1 MTTQI
6 HDGPGDN
13 VAGDKYENIIH
24 RVQTRDLKSVVD
36 NIMRDVCYRDMSIAL
51 EKLDILKNID
61 SIDSDVKSLLNVI
74 QLKVELNKGS
84 VLSDKKE
91 LLGLLRSQNLSVDVR
106 DVVTSILIDF
116 ESRSDSTVARI
127 RYDSADKN
135 NAYVKEVFFEHL
147 ASKEEIHEQF
157 ESSTKSDLL
166 DQELAGLI
174 RGSLRVKEFELAAE
188 ISHFLN
194 NSFPSTN
201 SKVLL
206 AYCKSCFIVNQNQT
220 HHYLTLKKQVKEDI
234 DELVIQLS
242 NCVQDGDSRYIASL
256 INLLHITFFLDRR
269 LIELGKK
276 CIEKIRGIDEAC
288 ADTLQKISSVA
299 STPTARFEF
308 TSNPLDTDDLM
319 NLHSAIAG
327 GLVQISAVNSWFDN
341 GGDIQTGDGY
351 INAFAELQL
360 RATVCSYDD
369 KEGVLSLGIKAKEFI
384 ELDKVR
390 FLRLNPFAIITLCDK
405 FIELNLPLN
414 AVEYLSQF
422 IPDES
427 WVSPLFEC
435 YINALI
441 ASEKYELFLSKT
453 KHLSSEDKT
462 FMVWVREAQ
471 LYERTGEYGLSIDAA
486 RSAIKIAPNSP
497 YAWIL
502 LLNTS
507 RLSGESVESLKE
519 LVFEIPEDVFLT
531 YHESKIPLINEIAT
545 YIDLNIADRILVDWF
560 VQDPDVV
567 AFSIS
572 QIHFN
577 SLINRPKSTTN
588 PYTPKHCGDGVK
600 YTDGFST
607 FSHILVAN
615 VDSSHASLLD
625 VESPKGK
632 VLQSLQVGDTID
644 DPIIGEITLLERLP
658 PYVAAF
664 RLAIELR
671 NKSNDGTDVFH
682 LLSMPTNKDDIIP
695 FLEKFLK
702 RFSKGDK
709 SQDLAL
715 SNPDIPL
722 VMKSYYTDP
731 SNPVKGAFNHLT
743 LDNSTQYMKLFNEGV
758 INPDKVIIDI
768 HTAVYFAL
776 IGLVSS
782 LKKMSLEIILSQQT
796 KSSLELWIKDTLRE
810 DYLSLNLT
818 EQGIQRQTS
827 EDIKRDSLEFIEE
840 LKDLVEFSKVEA
852 LNPSNTPDEFIK
864 IRDIID
870 ETVYSTLQLSV
881 ANNIP
886 LLCID
891 HVICSLSQHSKQP
904 VVNIYSLVMDL
915 LNSSSLE
922 MRKKGIQLN
931 LLRGTPLAI
940 LFNDI
945 VELSQS
951 SDNFD
956 IYCVAKFIEKY
967 GVQNQS
973 QEVALNFL
981 VEIVGR
987 VTGNAYIEGGI
998 LNGGR
1003 CKDPTYDGYA
1013 EHVFNFGCG
1022 VAIKVISGDT
1032 AEQRL
1037 ALFISS
1043 LLNKFGATRDYSLLI
1058 SRLASTFARGHFL
1071 DIKEI
1076 NRAFEENYLAQ
1087 SKEKNV

>member
-6 HDGPGDN
+6 HKGPGDN
-13 VAGDKYENIIH
+13 IAGNKYENIIH
-24 RVQTRDLKSVVD
+24 SIQARDLKTVVE
-36 NIMRDVCYRDMSIAL
+36 NIMGDICYRDFSIAL
-51 EKLDILKNID
+51 DKLDILSNID
-61 SIDSDVKSLLNVI
+61 SLDSEVRSLLNALK
-74 QLKVELNKGS
+74 LKVELSKGS
-84 VLSDKKE
+84 IKSDKKE
-91 LLGLLRSQNLSVDVR
+91 LLSLHRSKSLSIDAH

-116 ESRSDSTVARI
+116 ESRIDTGIARE
-127 RYDSADKN
+127 RYDSLDTN
-135 NAYVKEVFFEHL
+135 NAYIKEVFFERL
-147 ASKEEIHEQF
+147 ASTEEIQENF
-157 ESSTKSDLL
+157 ESLTKIDLIE
-166 DQELAGLI
+166 QELSGLI
-174 RGSLRVKEFELAAE
+174 RGSLRTQNFDLAVE

-194 NSFPSTN
+194 KAFPSKN
-201 SKVLL
+201 SIALL
-206 AYCKSCFIVNQNQT
+206 FYCKSCFIVTQNQ
-220 HHYLTLKKQVKEDI
+220 HNHFLTLKKQVKDDV
-234 DELVIQLS
+234 DELITQLP
-242 NCVQDGDSRYIASL
+242 NCFKDDDPRYTPSL
-256 INLLHITFFLDRR
+256 INLLNITFFLDRK
-269 LIELGKK
+269 LIELGKQ
-276 CIEKIRGIDEAC
+276 CIEKIRDIDGAS
-288 ADTLQKISSVA
+288 ADRLQNISSVTSA
-299 STPTARFEF
+299 PVARFELP
-308 TSNPLDTDDLM
+308 SSPLDQDDLI
-319 NLHSAIAG
+319 NLHSAIEEG
-327 GLVQISAVNSWFDN
+327 RVQLSDVSSWLDN

-351 INAFAELQL
+351 INSFAELQL
-360 RATVCSYDD
+360 QATVCSPND
-369 KEGVLSLGIKAKEFI
+369 KQGVLSLGVKAKEFI

-405 FIELNLPLN
+405 LIELNLSLN
-414 AVEYLSQF
+414 AVEYLSCF
-422 IPDES
+422 IHDEP

-435 YINALI
+435 YLNALI
-441 ASEKYELFLSKT
+441 ACEKYELFLT
-453 KHLSSEDKT
+453 KIQHLSSEDKS
-462 FMVWVREAQ
+462 FMVWIREAQ
-471 LYERTGEYGLSIDAA
+471 LYERTGEHGLSIGAA
-486 RSAIKIAPNSP
+486 RSAIQIAPNNP
-497 YAWIL
+497 HAWSL
-502 LLNTS
+502 LLHSS
-507 RLSGESVESLKE
+507 RMDGKSVDSLKE
-519 LVFEIPEDVFLT
+519 ITFEIPEEVFLS
-531 YHESKIPLINEIAT
+531 YHESKLPLINEIAT

-560 VQDPDVV
+560 VQDPDTV
-567 AFSIS
+567 AFAVS
-572 QIHFN
+572 QIHCN
-577 SLINRPKSTTN
+577 SLINRPKVTTN

-600 YTDGFST
+600 YTDGFTT
-607 FSHILVAN
+607 FSHILVAG

-625 VESPKGK
+625 VDSPKGK

-644 DPIIGEITLLERLP
+644 DPIVGEITVLERLP

-671 NKSNDGTDVFH
+671 NKSNDGTDVFQ
-682 LLSMPTNKDDIIP
+682 LLSMPTNEDDIIP

-702 RFSKGDK
+702 RFSKGDQ

-715 SNPDIPL
+715 SNPNIPL
-722 VMKSYYTDP
+722 VMRSYYTDP
-731 SNPVKGAFNHLT
+731 SNPIKGAFNHLT
-743 LDNSTQYMKLFNEGV
+743 LDNSTQYMKLFNEGIV
-758 INPDKVIIDI
+758 NPDKVIIDI

-782 LKKMSLEIILSQQT
+782 LKNISLEIILSQQT

-840 LKDLVEFSKVEA
+840 LQELVEFSKVEA

-864 IRDIID
+864 IRDVID

-891 HVICSLSQHSKQP
+891 HIMCTLSQHSKQP

-945 VELSQS
+945 VELSRS
-951 SDNFD
+951 ADNFD

-967 GVQNQS
+967 GVQNQP
-973 QEVALNFL
+973 QEVSLNFL
-981 VEIVGR
+981 VEVVGR

-1022 VAIKVISGDT
+1022 VAIKVIPGDT

-1043 LLNKFGATRDYSLLI
+1043 LLNRFGATRDYSLLI

-1071 DIKEI
+1071 DFKEI
-1076 NRAFEENYLAQ
+1076 NREFDSLI
-1087 SKEKNV
+1087 KE

>member
-6 HDGPGDN
+6 HKGPGDN
-13 VAGDKYENIIH
+13 IAGNKYENIIH
-24 RVQTRDLKSVVD
+24 SIQARDLKTVVD
-36 NIMRDVCYRDMSIAL
+36 NIMVDICYRDFSIAL
-51 EKLDILKNID
+51 DKLGILSNID
-61 SIDSDVKSLLNVI
+61 SLDSEVRSLLNALR
-74 QLKVELNKGS
+74 LKVELSKGS
-84 VLSDKKE
+84 EKPDKKE
-91 LLGLLRSQNLSVDVR
+91 ILSLNRSKSLSIDAH

-116 ESRSDSTVARI
+116 ESRIDTGIARE
-127 RYDSADKN
+127 RYDSLDTN
-135 NAYVKEVFFEHL
+135 NVYIKEVFFERL
-147 ASKEEIHEQF
+147 ASKEEIQENF
-157 ESSTKSDLL
+157 ESSTKIDLL
-166 DQELAGLI
+166 EQELSGLI
-174 RGSLRVKEFELAAE
+174 RGALRTQIFDLAVE

-194 NSFPSTN
+194 KNFHSANSRA
-201 SKVLL
+201 LL
-206 AYCKSCFIVNQNQT
+206 FYSESCLIVTQNQ
-220 HHYLTLKKQVKEDI
+220 HDHFFTLKKQVKDEI
-234 DELVIQLS
+234 DELIIQLP
-242 NCVQDGDSRYIASL
+242 NCFKNDDPRYIPSL
-256 INLLHITFFLDRR
+256 LNLLNITFFLDRR

-276 CIEKIRGIDEAC
+276 CIEKIRSIDEEC
-288 ADTLQKISSVA
+288 ADTLLKISYVTSA
-299 STPTARFEF
+299 PFARFEL
-308 TSNPLDTDDLM
+308 TSNPLDQDDLM
-319 NLHSAIAG
+319 NLHSAIEEG
-327 GLVQISAVNSWFDN
+327 GIQLSDVSSWLDN

-351 INAFAELQL
+351 INSFAELQL
-360 RATVCSYDD
+360 RATVCSPND
-369 KEGVLSLGIKAKEFI
+369 KQGVLSLGAKAKEFI

-390 FLRLNPFAIITLCDK
+390 FLRLNPFAIITLSDK
-405 FIELNLPLN
+405 LIALNLSLN
-414 AVEYLSQF
+414 AVEYLSSF
-422 IPDES
+422 IHDEP

-435 YINALI
+435 YLNALI
-441 ASEKYELFLSKT
+441 ACEKYELFLTKI
-453 KHLSSEDKT
+453 KHLSSEEKT
-462 FMVWVREAQ
+462 FMVWIREAQ
-471 LYERTGEYGLSIDAA
+471 LYERTGEHELSIEAA
-486 RSAIKIAPNSP
+486 QSAIQIEPNNP
-497 YAWIL
+497 HAWNL
-502 LLNTS
+502 KLHSS
-507 RLSGESVESLKE
+507 RVSGMSVDSLKE
-519 LVFEIPEDVFLT
+519 IIFEIPEEVLLS
-531 YHESKIPLINEIAT
+531 YHESKLPLINEIAT
-545 YIDLNIADRILVDWF
+545 YIDLNIADKILVDWF

-577 SLINRPKSTTN
+577 SLINRPKVTTN
-588 PYTPKHCGDGVK
+588 PYTPIHCGDGVK

-607 FSHILVAN
+607 FSHILVSG

-625 VESPKGK
+625 VDSPKGR
-632 VLQSLQVGDTID
+632 VLQSLKVGDTID
-644 DPIIGEITLLERLP
+644 DHILGEITLLERLP

-682 LLSMPTNKDDIIP
+682 LLSMPSNEDDIIP

-715 SNPDIPL
+715 NNPNIPL
-722 VMKSYYTDP
+722 VMRSDYTDP

-758 INPDKVIIDI
+758 VNPDKVIIDI

-796 KSSLELWIKDTLRE
+796 KSSLEQWIKDTLRE

-818 EQGIQRQTS
+818 EQGIQRLTS
-827 EDIKRDSLEFIEE
+827 EDIKKDSLEFIEE
-840 LKDLVEFSKVEA
+840 LKELVEFSKVEA

-864 IRDIID
+864 IRDVID

-891 HVICSLSQHSKQP
+891 HVMCTLSQHSKQP
-904 VVNIYSLVMDL
+904 VVNMYSLVMDL
-915 LNSSSLE
+915 LNDSSFE

-945 VELSQS
+945 VELSHS
-951 SDNFD
+951 SDDFD

-967 GVQNQS
+967 GVQKQP

-987 VTGNAYIEGGI
+987 VTRNAYIEGGI

-1003 CKDPTYDGYA
+1003 CKDPTYYGYA

-1022 VAIKVISGDT
+1022 VAIKVMSGNT

-1043 LLNKFGATRDYSLLI
+1043 LLNKFGASRDYSFLI
-1058 SRLASTFARGHFL
+1058 LRLASTFARGHFL

-1076 NRAFEENYLAQ
+1076 NRAFEAHYITQPKEN
-1087 SKEKNV
+1087 NV